1 MHLKRNILLLF
12 LLLPGW
18 VLAQKY
24 NFPAPNYLASNI
36 PDSLKKDANSVVRY
50 AEKNLEVK
58 SISKIVMTSSTVT
71 TLLNSQAEDELSF
84 YYGYD
89 SFTTYNDIDIRVYD
103 ANGILD
109 KKYSKKDFQD
119 ITSDWSSSTLITDG
133 RYLRLTVGVP
143 SYPSTIEV
151 IYKRTNDGHID
162 YDDWYPQ
169 YSEQSVQHSSFS
181 VTIPQDQSLRIKSDD
196 LLGQPKIS
204 TDAGIKKYV
213 WTVDNLEAFK
223 YEKWSKSWNYLPTL
237 KVSPNEFEIDNVKG
251 SLNNWEDFGKF
262 YYGLYSKQLD
272 LSPEREL
279 EIQNLTSGLKNDREK
294 IDFLY
299 NYMQQNMRYLS
310 IQLGIGGW
318 KPLAASYVDK
328 NKYGDCKALTNYMQA
343 LLKAVN
349 ITSYPAL
356 VNAGA
361 NEERVDAQFS
371 NNQFNHVILMVPQ
384 GKDSV
389 WLECTSQTSVPGEL
403 GNFTENRNA
412 LIVKPSGSMLIS
424 TPASKASANKL
435 SVISDV
441 DIKEDGSA
449 MVKLKISGTG
459 EYREDMIHN
468 FSREKTDDQQE
479 WLVYN
484 LGIKH
489 PDKFSIKHS
498 DEQGSVKTAEVKLEY
513 SKLNEFAAGSKLF
526 YRSSI
531 QKIWNFDI
539 PDLSD
544 RKTDLFFKSPVTK
557 TDKTV
562 YHLPEG
568 YEPENLPAK
577 VVNQSAFGVFKNEF
591 TYDESTKSIVS
602 TSEMT
607 LYNQRIKAKD
617 SASAKKFFDEV
628 LKSQS
633 RRMIIRKKI
642 A

>member
-1 MHLKRNILLLF
+1 MIVF

-18 VLAQKY
+18 AMAQKY
-24 NFPAPNYLASNI
+24 TFPATYYLASTI
-36 PDSLKKDANSVVRY
+36 PDSLKKDANSVIRY
-50 AEKNLEVK
+50 SESNYEVK
-58 SISKIVMTSSTVT
+58 SISRIVSTLSTVT

-89 SFTTYNDIDIRVYD
+89 SFSSYNDIDIKVYD
-103 ANGILD
+103 GNGVLD
-109 KKYSKKDFQD
+109 KKYSKKDFLD
-119 ITSDWSSSTLITDG
+119 ITSDWAGSTLITDG
-133 RYLRLTVGVP
+133 RHLRLTVGVP
-143 SYPSTIEV
+143 SYPATIEV
-151 IYKRTNDGHID
+151 SYKRTNDGHID

-169 YSEQSVQHSSFS
+169 YSEQSVQYSSFS
-181 VTIPQDQSLRIKSDD
+181 VSIPQDQSLRIKSDD
-196 LLGQPKIS
+196 RIAQPKIS
-204 TDAGIKKYV
+204 NDGENKKYV
-213 WTVDNLEAFK
+213 WTVENLKAFK
-223 YEKWSKSWNYLPTL
+223 YEKWSKGWNYLPRV

-272 LSPEREL
+272 LSPAREL
-279 EIQNLTSGLKNDREK
+279 EIQNLTSGLKTEREK

-318 KPLAASYVDK
+318 KPLSASYVDK

-356 VNAGA
+356 INAGA
-361 NEERVDAQFS
+361 NEERVDMQFS

-384 GKDSV
+384 AKDSV

-412 LIVKPSGSMLIS
+412 LIVKPAGSVLIS

-441 DIKEDGSA
+441 DIKADGSA
-449 MVKLKISGTG
+449 SVKLNISGTG

-468 FSREKTDDQQE
+468 FSREKTDEQQE
-479 WLVYN
+479 WLIYN

-498 DEQGSVKTAEVKLEY
+498 DEKGRVKAAEVELEY

-531 QKIWNFDI
+531 QKIWNIDI

-544 RKTDLFFKSPVTK
+544 RKTDLFFESPVTK

-562 YHLPEG
+562 YHLPDG

-591 TYDESTKSIVS
+591 SYDESTRQVVS

-607 LYNQRIKAKD
+607 LYNQRIKAQD

-633 RRMIIRKKI
+633 RRMIIRKKTT
-642 A
+642 